1 MTLDVNE
8 KWGQLVKAATAFLK
22 EHDFNT
28 ARTKLLEAL
37 ETIDTTEGQSSS
49 WKSFHNGYACDEFL
63 NQFVVQFYK
72 AERSMYA
79 SYADLAIFV
88 GTKAVF
94 DDGHQSQF
102 TLTRL
107 FDIATEL
114 SHEPSTKDVSMQLFE
129 LAYLQ
134 QAKATSTQEAL
145 RKIDVCQQI
154 AQADFSDEFYDKLR
168 HLAGAV

>member
-1 MTLDVNE
+1 MTVDVNE

-22 EHDFNT
+22 EHDFDA

-37 ETIDTTEGQSSS
+37 ETIDTSEGQSPS
-49 WKSFHNGYACDEFL
+49 WKSSHNGYACDEFL

-72 AERSMYA
+72 ADHKLYLN
-79 SYADLAIFV
+79 YADLAILI

-114 SHEPSTKDVSMQLFE
+114 SHEPSTKDESMLLFE

-134 QAKATSTQEAL
+134 QAKAFSTQEAL
-145 RKIDVCQQI
+145 RKIEICQQI
-154 AQADFSDEFYDKLR
+154 AQADFADEFYDKLR
-168 HLAGAV
+168 SLVGV